1 MNNRMVAMLDLVCR
15 DCKGDKMVIFKMYLI
30 AVDHNGRYEPELL
43 LDAVCG
49 DDLCENKEL
58 QRRQVQLSALEITFL
73 EKIGGGE

>member
-15 DCKGDKMVIFKMYLI
+15 DCKGDKMVIFKLLLI

-43 LDAVCG
+43 MQAVCG
-49 DDLCENKEL
+49 DDLCPSKEL
-58 QRRQVQLSALEITFL
+58 QVRHLTLSALETKFM